1 MTLNID
7 HRGGVPGIP
16 ASRMQL
22 VLMRVG
28 QALLIV
34 LAPLAVLSGVRAWVQ
49 VWSLDVQVNESPA
62 RVGSVL
68 SASVLTSGRTYV
80 DVTLEL
86 LQDGQTHL
94 VGGGRVDTHWDPAMD
109 PRPRRG
115 SGRCCRHG
123 SAPPPWAGRRPTDR
137 GNASPGE
144 ARSRDVAS
152 HGDRTAS
159 VHAAAAADG
168 P

>member
-1 MTLNID
+1 
-7 HRGGVPGIP
+7 
-16 ASRMQL
+16 MQL

-115 SGRCCRHG
+115 QVVVRLTAEMLRQVRPGPATLRATATGRHQFTRL
-123 SAPPPWAGRRPTDR
+123 PPPTVREIAVTIG
-137 GNASPGE
+137 S
-144 ARSRDVAS
+144 
-152 HGDRTAS
+152 
-159 VHAAAAADG
+159 
-168 P
+168 